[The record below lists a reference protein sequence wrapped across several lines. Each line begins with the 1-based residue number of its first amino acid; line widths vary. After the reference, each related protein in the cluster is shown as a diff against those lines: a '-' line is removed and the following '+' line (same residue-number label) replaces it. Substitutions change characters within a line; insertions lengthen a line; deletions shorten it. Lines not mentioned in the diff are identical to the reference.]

1 MLLAACG
8 GGSGGGSGAAT
19 GNAGSGGAGAGNADG
34 SNGNAAGGGAYQ
46 AGPGP
51 QGGAALYADFRAGK
65 KLILDQRGAIA
76 LTPGTLRDRLAV
88 MDATLEPFDGVFLR
102 LPTTGKAIAGNSRVG
117 ADAIAGDL
125 APLYALKA
133 TRLKYNFA
141 VVKMQHDLDAF
152 DDWSTVLANFTALA
166 RVARDAGLVGI
177 VIDNEGITDLRVNFP
192 YDVKQPG
199 KTLEEYRARMQQ
211 DSKQVMQAI
220 AGEFPDAVVVVL
232 RGAAGAEPKSPV
244 NIVNAESESAQ
255 LLGSFFAGFVE
266 GKGARSLVV
275 DGGTDFGLRTSE
287 QFAASRDWR
296 RNGLASTATDSA
308 FLSTALRGAWPAG
321 VDVSFG
327 VRELDGAHAN
337 LLPNMPELWTST
349 LIAAL
354 RNADTFVWASFDLTD
369 LSKAPASE
377 PFLVAAKRARAS
389 AATAGGVHLW
399 SAAPASG
406 TGLMAQYFA
415 KADESELAQ
424 TSIDAFIDFVW
435 SDTGPVNTV
444 LDQLE
449 NYSVI
454 WSGYLEA
461 PTTGAYTL
469 YGTTDDGMQISIDGK
484 PVVDSFFDQAPT
496 EHAGTIDLVAGTRY
510 PIKVRWF
517 QHGGGAEAHVW
528 WMPPGGF
535 KEVIPVERLYPY
547 Y

>member
-8 GGSGGGSGAAT
+8 GGNGGGNSAT
-19 GNAGSGGAGAGNADG
+19 TAGNTGSGGASAGNTDG
-34 SNGNAAGGGAYQ
+34 NGNAAGSGATVGAYQ

-76 LTPGTLRDRLAV
+76 LTPATLRDRLAA

-102 LPTTGKAIAGNSRVG
+102 LPATGKAIAGNSRVG
-117 ADAIAGDL
+117 ADAIAADL

-177 VIDNEGITDLRVNFP
+177 VVDNEGITDLRVNYP

-199 KTLEEYRARMQQ
+199 KTLEEYRARMQLG
-211 DSKQVMQAI
+211 SKQVMQAI
-220 AGEFPDAVVVVL
+220 AAEFPDAVVVVL

-275 DGGTDFGLRTSE
+275 DGGTDFGLRTAE
-287 QFAASRDWR
+287 QFAASHDWR

-308 FLSTALRGAWPAG
+308 FLSPALRSAWPAG

-327 VRELDGAHAN
+327 VRELDGAHAD
-337 LLPNMPELWTST
+337 LLPNVPELWTST

-369 LSKAPASE
+369 LSKAAASE
-377 PFLVAAKRARAS
+377 PFLMAAKRARSS

-406 TGLMAQYFA
+406 TGLMAH
-415 KADESELAQ
+415 
-424 TSIDAFIDFVW
+424 TS
-435 SDTGPVNTV
+435 PR
-444 LDQLE
+444 
-449 NYSVI
+449 
-454 WSGYLEA
+454 
-461 PTTGAYTL
+461 PTSRNWRRRRSTLSSISCGAIPARSTPFS
-469 YGTTDDGMQISIDGK
+469 TS
-484 PVVDSFFDQAPT
+484 SR
-496 EHAGTIDLVAGTRY
+496 TIR
-510 PIKVRWF
+510 
-517 QHGGGAEAHVW
+517 
-528 WMPPGGF
+528 
-535 KEVIPVERLYPY
+535 
-547 Y
+547 